1 MFSETIFATQIRLH
15 KDKKS
20 LSVHFNDGFETQISA
35 ELLRVESPSAEV
47 KGHSP
52 DQKKIIPGKKNV
64 KIIHIEYIGNYAIRL
79 LFDDGHETGIY
90 SWVIL
95 HDYGVRQESLYSEYL
110 KRLEL

>member
-1 MFSETIFATQIRLH
+1 MFSETIFVTKIRLH

-20 LSVHFNDGFETQISA
+20 LSIYFSDDFQTQISA

-47 KGHSP
+47 QGHSP
-52 DQKKIIPGKKNV
+52 DQKKIIRGKKNV
-64 KIIHIEYIGNYAIRL
+64 KIIHIEYVGNYAIRL

-95 HDYGVRQESLYSEYL
+95 HDYGVRQESLYNEYL